1 MGGIFVKRFVLFFL
15 TPFLLLAACDQ
26 GPGPGDNIDPTVE
39 VMLGG
44 TTNAAGAYMDSVEVT
59 IKAAA
64 KGNSS
69 LSKTEYS
76 LDGSVFQAYTQPFD
90 IITPGKYTLVARATD
105 AAGRVGKAEETFTV
119 AKSGVPEETVA
130 PTVQITLNGTANA
143 SGVYEDSVE
152 VTLEA
157 SDTGGSGLAKTEYSL
172 NGSAFQTYSQPLNLT
187 TPGEYTVEA
196 RATDNAGNV
205 GESEET
211 FTVANSNAPADAID
225 PTVSLTLGGTT
236 DASGAYQGSATVTI
250 TAADEGG
257 SGLAATEYSLDGE
270 PFVAY
275 SSPVTVT
282 TSGEH
287 TVVARASDEAGN
299 TTTTEPQMFTVAGG
313 TTPGDTT
320 DPTVSASADGAER
333 SSNVFENSATVTI
346 TAADEGGSGLAKT
359 EYSLDGDPFQ
369 DYETPFT
376 VTSLGNHT
384 VVAKA
389 TDGAGNAAESTLTFQ
404 VVSGGTPT
412 APTPN
417 AAEVTLNNLDGAPYD
432 DRLVFSRIQK
442 PEDGANPYPDGTCC
456 RLPNVVHDMATV
468 RITNTGSAPLEI
480 TALPVEGP
488 WTIESTAPAVSLPTT
503 VPVNSSLDLTLK
515 FVATGGDLNTGT
527 LTVVSSASGNQ
538 YEVVELAGFWQEFS
552 ERNREPNLRQ
562 LVDLFGY
569 ETNITNANQALNNKG
584 RVEAVGDEVLSPY
597 WRRADASKPVT
608 VRQLAAYHVQGR
620 VTSFYWYEKEGYSKP
635 PNSDVNRL
643 FVHDEEEGQTVL
655 PSRIGNSTTPV
666 VGTFAPDGVFGFK
679 VDNEW
684 SDWTLN
690 TTGTDEDI
698 DGDCLRAQEGNPSI
712 VCGHHVRFW
721 KVKDRAG
728 NVVPNTYLLGMDYA
742 GINYDFN
749 DNLYLISNIEP
760 SDEGVPYRIDVAG
773 NGSYTSGEGIWY
785 TDVGSGLFRPESAPA
800 ERPGSTAIAG
810 TDDDQLYWTYR
821 GNVGSSTPQNQRQ
834 LVYNLPLNAG
844 TYDLTLYFA
853 ERFHNQ
859 SGKRVFD
866 VSVEGTLR
874 LDDFDIFGQSGGK
887 NTAITETF
895 SNISVTDG
903 NLTIVFDPSVD
914 FASISAIKVTR

>member
-1 MGGIFVKRFVLFFL
+1 MKRFVLFFL
-15 TPFLLLAACDQ
+15 MPFLLLAACDQ
-26 GPGPGDNIDPTVE
+26 GPEPGDNINPTVE
-39 VMLGG
+39 VTLNGA
-44 TTNAAGAYMDSVEVT
+44 TNAAGVYTDSVTVT
-59 IKAAA
+59 IEAADE
-64 KGNSS
+64 G
-69 LSKTEYS
+69 
-76 LDGSVFQAYTQPFD
+76 
-90 IITPGKYTLVARATD
+90 
-105 AAGRVGKAEETFTV
+105 
-119 AKSGVPEETVA
+119 
-130 PTVQITLNGTANA
+130 
-143 SGVYEDSVE
+143 
-152 VTLEA
+152 
-157 SDTGGSGLAKTEYSL
+157 GLATTEYSL
-172 NGSAFQTYSQPLNLT
+172 NGSDFQAYSEPLTIT

-299 TTTTEPQMFTVAGG
+299 TTTTEPQTFTVAGG

-320 DPTVSASADGAER
+320 DPTVSASADGTER
-333 SSNVFENSATVTI
+333 SPDVFENSATVTI

-417 AAEVTLNNLDGAPYD
+417 AAEVTLNNLDGAPYN

-442 PEDGANPYPDGTCC
+442 PKDGTNPYPDGTCC

-552 ERNREPNLRQ
+552 ERNREPDLRQ

-620 VTSFYWYEKEGYSKP
+620 VTNFYWYEKEGYSKP

-666 VGTFAPDGVFGFK
+666 VGTFAPNGVFGFK
-679 VDNEW
+679 IDNEW

-690 TTGTDEDI
+690 ATGEVPDGNGGTTTI
-698 DGDCLRAQEGNPSI
+698 DGDCVNQRAEDSSI

-721 KVKDRAG
+721 TVKDRTGA
-728 NVVPNTYLLGMDYA
+728 VVPNTYLLGMDYA

-834 LVYNLPLNAG
+834 LVYNLPLNTG

-853 ERFHNQ
+853 ERFHNE

-887 NTAITETF
+887 NTAITKTF